1 MKVQIIGILLITMTS
16 ILTAQTTDGWQL
28 ANAESVGLSSA
39 KLLAADEAIRAD
51 EFKKVTSVLVA
62 RKGKLAFET
71 YYDGGNASVL
81 RNTRSATKSITGM
94 LIGAAIDNKLLTSV
108 DERVMPFFKEKHFEN
123 PDPRKGKITVED
135 LLTMS
140 SMLECDDSNQ
150 FSRGNEERMYTIE
163 DYVKF
168 TLDLPIRGFPAWS
181 TKPKDSPFGR
191 SFSYCTAGVAT
202 LGALIERA
210 TRTKVPAFADKYLFT
225 PLGIERAEWQMTPTG
240 LAMTG
245 GGLALRSRDYLK
257 LGQLIANRGTWNGK
271 RVLSENWIIAST
283 QPRAEVDETTNYGYL
298 LWLKSFRSD
307 GRVFRG
313 VLMQGNGGNK
323 VAVFPDQELVVVIT
337 TENFNIRGA
346 HELTDKLLTEHILA
360 ALDTN

>member
-1 MKVQIIGILLITMTS
+1 
-16 ILTAQTTDGWQL
+16 
-28 ANAESVGLSSA
+28 
-39 KLLAADEAIRAD
+39 
-51 EFKKVTSVLVA
+51 
-62 RKGKLAFET
+62 
-71 YYDGGNASVL
+71 
-81 RNTRSATKSITGM
+81 M
-94 LIGAAIDNKLLTSV
+94 LIGAAIDNKMLTSV

-140 SMLECDDSNQ
+140 SLLECDDSNQ

-202 LGALIERA
+202 LGGLIERA
-210 TRTKVPAFADKYLFT
+210 TRTKVPAFADKFLFT
-225 PLGIERAEWQMTPTG
+225 PLGIKRAEWQLTPTG

-298 LWLKSFRSD
+298 LWLKSFRSN

-346 HELTDKLLTEHILA
+346 HGLTDKLLTEHILA